1 MTTKDKLTK
10 LIHSIRKDREITG
23 NLDASNELKIPAD
36 FADVRNHVSRTILDY
51 LTRIEQNLDQDDEE
65 TLSQKLGSLK
75 VLSLTICGYGLL
87 NGGLEL
93 MHKVNEFFTGNDRA
107 DYKLLAELGEN
118 VIKTAISF
126 NALLDDSSKNLG
138 EKVYLTMK
146 AYAKAVISGIAGL
159 FEGMHQGFKEG
170 KGLIDTVSTM
180 GQTSV
185 AKGWAGFYERFS
197 TELSKSSMTSM
208 KESMNKERKSSATT
222 ETLDASLNDGRTF
235 GSSV

>member
-1 MTTKDKLTK
+1 MFFMTTKDKVTK
-10 LIHSIRKDREITG
+10 LIRSIRKDREITG
-23 NLDASNELKIPAD
+23 NLNASNELKIPAD

-51 LTRIEQNLDQDDEE
+51 LVDLEKNLDQDDEK

-107 DYKLLAELGEN
+107 NYKLLSELGEN
-118 VIKTAISF
+118 VIKTAINF

-138 EKVYLTMK
+138 EKVYLTLK
-146 AYAKAVISGIAGL
+146 AYGKSVISGIVGF
-159 FEGMHQGFKEG
+159 FEGMKQGFQEG

-180 GQTSV
+180 GKLQWRKDGLV
-185 AKGWAGFYERFS
+185 FMNDFQ
-197 TELSKSSMTSM
+197 LSSP
-208 KESMNKERKSSATT
+208 RQA
-222 ETLDASLNDGRTF
+222 
-235 GSSV
+235 

>member
-1 MTTKDKLTK
+1 MTTKDKVTK
-10 LIHSIRKDREITG
+10 LIRSIRKDREITG
-23 NLDASNELKIPAD
+23 NLNASNELKIPAD

-51 LTRIEQNLDQDDEE
+51 LVDLEKNLDQDDEK

-107 DYKLLAELGEN
+107 NYKLLSELGEN
-118 VIKTAISF
+118 VIKTAINF

-138 EKVYLTMK
+138 EKVYLTLK
-146 AYAKAVISGIAGL
+146 AYGKSVISGIVGF
-159 FEGMHQGFKEG
+159 FEGMKQGFQEG

-180 GQTSV
+180 GKLQWRKDGLV
-185 AKGWAGFYERFS
+185 FMNDFQ
-197 TELSKSSMTSM
+197 LSSP
-208 KESMNKERKSSATT
+208 RQA
-222 ETLDASLNDGRTF
+222 
-235 GSSV
+235 